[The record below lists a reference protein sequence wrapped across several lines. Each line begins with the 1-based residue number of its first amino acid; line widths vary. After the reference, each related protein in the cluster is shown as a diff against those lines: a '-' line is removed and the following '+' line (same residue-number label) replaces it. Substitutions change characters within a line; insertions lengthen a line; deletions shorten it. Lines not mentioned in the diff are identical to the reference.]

1 MSSTSKARYVGKM
14 TTKGQT
20 TVPKEVRDF
29 LGLGEGSQIQWLV
42 EDGKVSLK
50 PRTLRAA
57 DLAGILGKP
66 PVGAGM
72 TIEEMDEALG
82 RALAE
87 DDERIRAGR

>member
-1 MSSTSKARYVGKM
+1 MSKEKYIGKVTS
-14 TTKGQT
+14 KGQT

-29 LGLGEGSQIQWLV
+29 LGLEEGAQV
-42 EDGKVSLK
+42 EWILDDGGATVKARRV
-50 PRTLRAA
+50 RAA

-66 PVGAGM
+66 PAGIGM
-72 TIEEMDEALG
+72 TVRETDEALG